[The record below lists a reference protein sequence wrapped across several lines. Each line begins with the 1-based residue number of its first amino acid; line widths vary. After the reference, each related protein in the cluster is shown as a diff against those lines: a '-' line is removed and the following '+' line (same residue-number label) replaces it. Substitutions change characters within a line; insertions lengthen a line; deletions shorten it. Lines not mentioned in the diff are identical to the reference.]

1 MTTKKKDY
9 YEVLGVSRDSTE
21 EDIKKAFR
29 KLALKYHPDHNK
41 DKNASGKFKEVSEA
55 YQVLSDPDKRAK
67 YDRFGH
73 AGVEGVGGGGF
84 DGFDNSGGFGDIFDA
99 FFGGGNT
106 RQRNSR
112 ARGADLQVQISIAF
126 EEAAFGVHKTI
137 DLNRTESC
145 EKCKGSRSEPGT
157 KPITC
162 LNCAGTGEVKRSQQ
176 SMFGQ
181 FVQVATCE
189 RCQGEG
195 IVIVSA
201 CSGCKGSGQESK
213 SRKIE
218 VSIPGGIESGMKIR
232 IKNEGEAG
240 TNQGYSGDLFVV
252 VNVISHEY
260 FFREGND
267 VISRKRISITSAIL
281 GSKLQVPTLDGARE
295 IEIPKGTQTGD
306 VIRLKNSGI
315 THLRNDSRRGDQ
327 LVIVMVVT
335 PEKLTDEQ
343 KRLFDD
349 LSKTIQE
356 PYDDNNNTYK
366 WFDKLRKV
374 FGYDN

>member
-9 YEVLGVSRDSTE
+9 YELLGVSRDSTD

-29 KLALKYHPDHNK
+29 KLALKYHPDRNK
-41 DKNASGKFKEVSEA
+41 DKDAPEKFKEINEA
-55 YQVLSDPDKRAK
+55 YQVLIDPEKRAK

-73 AGVEGVGGGGF
+73 AGVEGAGGVGFEGF
-84 DGFDNSGGFGDIFDA
+84 ENFGGFGDIFDA

-112 ARGADLQVQISIAF
+112 TRGADIQVQISISF
-126 EEAAFGVHKTI
+126 EEAAFGVKKTI
-137 DLNRTESC
+137 DLDRTELC
-145 EKCKGSRSEPGT
+145 EKCKGTRSEPGS

-181 FVQVATCE
+181 FVQVTTCE
-189 RCQGEG
+189 RCRGEG
-195 IVIVSA
+195 TVIVNV
-201 CSGCKGSGQESK
+201 CSGCKGSGQELK

-218 VSIPGGIESGMKIR
+218 VSIPGGIESGMKVR

-240 TNQGYSGDLFVV
+240 FNQGPAGDLFVV
-252 VNVISHEY
+252 INIQPHKY

-267 VISRKRISITSAIL
+267 VIYRKRVSITSAVL
-281 GSKLQVPTLDGARE
+281 GAKLNVPTLDGENE
-295 IEIPKGTQTGD
+295 IQIPKGTQTGD
-306 VIRLKNSGI
+306 VIKLKDLGI

-335 PEKLTDEQ
+335 PEQLTTEQ

-356 PYDDNNNTYK
+356 PSDDSENTYK

-374 FGYDN
+374 FGYD